1 MFVVD
6 NIMTDD
12 DYNKLKKISIVF
24 NDEQLRK
31 YLIEL
36 RVLCNE
42 KLIYNNTNKIPSSE
56 TEKKTLQRVKYI
68 LSNFVETCRPSN
80 NNKISTPNNN
90 KRSDRQFAKKETTTV
105 QRKVTKFLRNLLSKN
120 CKFGTYFKYVQNK
133 GKGRSRTTQ
142 KKPNMSFMQKGARRL
157 NTW

>member
-1 MFVVD
+1 
-6 NIMTDD
+6 MTDD
-12 DYNKLKKISIVF
+12 DYNKNKLKKISIVF

-42 KLIYNNTNKIPSSE
+42 KLIYNNTNKIPPSE
-56 TEKKTLQRVKYI
+56 TEKKTLQRVKCI

-80 NNKISTPNNN
+80 NNKISTPNSN
-90 KRSDRQFAKKETTTV
+90 KRSDRQFAQGTETTTV
-105 QRKVTKFLRNLLSKN
+105 QRKVTKFLRKLLRTN
-120 CKFGTYFKYVQNK
+120 CKLGTYLKYVQNN
-133 GKGRSRTTQ
+133 GRSRPTQ
-142 KKPNMSFMQKGARRL
+142 KKPCMTFMQKGARRL